1 MAGIVHEL
9 EQKGLHEQVRQEAA
23 NAAAQLAEA
32 AQLHKG
38 QIVVVG
44 CSTSE
49 VVGKKVG
56 SWSTP
61 EIAAAIFEGL
71 SSVFGPMGVYI
82 AAQCCE
88 HLNRAIIV
96 EHEAVPNA
104 EIVNVVPQ
112 PKAGS
117 SFATAAYQAFRHP
130 VALEEIRAD
139 AGLDIGGTLIG
150 MHLKKVA
157 VPVRLKQNRIGQAI
171 VLAARTRPKFIGGE
185 RAIYDES
192 LKDGYP
198 DFTD

>member
-1 MAGIVHEL
+1 MAGTVHDVENKDL
-9 EQKGLHEQVRQEAA
+9 LAQVKEEAA
-23 NAAAQLAEA
+23 NAARQLAEA
-32 AQLHKG
+32 AHLHRGQL
-38 QIVVVG
+38 VVVG

-49 VVGKKVG
+49 VVGHQVG

-61 EIAAAIFEGL
+61 EVANAIFEGL
-71 SSVFGPMGVYI
+71 NSVFAPMGVYI

-88 HLNRAIIV
+88 HLNRALIV
-96 EHEAVPNA
+96 EHEAVPNG
-104 EIVNVVPQ
+104 EIVNVMPQ

-157 VPVRLKQNRIGQAI
+157 VPVRLQQNHIGQAI
-171 VLAARTRPKFIGGE
+171 VLAARVRPKFIGGE

-192 LKDGYP
+192 LKNGDP
-198 DFTD
+198 VFD

>member
-1 MAGIVHEL
+1 MAGTVHDVENKDL
-9 EQKGLHEQVRQEAA
+9 LAQVKEEAA
-23 NAAAQLAEA
+23 NAARQLAEA
-32 AQLHKG
+32 AHLHRGQL
-38 QIVVVG
+38 VVVG

-49 VVGKKVG
+49 VVGHQVG

-61 EIAAAIFEGL
+61 EVANAIFEGL
-71 SSVFGPMGVYI
+71 NSVFAPMGVYI

-88 HLNRAIIV
+88 HLNRALIV
-96 EHEAVPNA
+96 EHEAVPNG
-104 EIVNVVPQ
+104 EIVNVMPQ

-130 VALEEIRAD
+130 VAPEEIRAD

-157 VPVRLKQNRIGQAI
+157 VPVRLQQNHIGQAI
-171 VLAARTRPKFIGGE
+171 VLAARVRPKFIGGE

-192 LKDGYP
+192 LKNGYP
-198 DFTD
+198 VFD